1 MRTTLV
7 RTKPI
12 LRAAVASLA
21 VLATVGFASPTDI
34 QAQQGQIIGTVTNA
48 TTGGPISEVQVFIEG
63 QNIGA
68 LSRADGRFLIL
79 NVPAGSYELT
89 ASRIGFASSSPCACC
104 GVAICASSPPTSPAP
119 ISRRR
124 CAARA

>member
-63 QNIGA
+63 QNPVVQPGA
-68 LSRADGRFLIL
+68 RQQQHRGKRSVAFRQVNVGSERHAVPHREHRLFDGARGRRDGPSSR
-79 NVPAGSYELT
+79 
-89 ASRIGFASSSPCACC
+89 
-104 GVAICASSPPTSPAP
+104 
-119 ISRRR
+119 
-124 CAARA
+124 